1 MSEHAY
7 VVLFVSVSVWE
18 DPCIQ
23 YMDMQNA
30 RAQEILMYTYMDM
43 CGRVHL
49 RVLYL
54 ERSSAGVSGKAVH
67 FSGMWVES
75 CERVSVCT
83 REGAW

>member
-1 MSEHAY
+1 MH
-7 VVLFVSVSVWE
+7 SV
-18 DPCIQ
+18 
-23 YMDMQNA
+23 YGYANA

-54 ERSSAGVSGKAVH
+54 ERSGAGVSGKAVH

-75 CERVSVCT
+75 C
-83 REGAW
+83 